1 MIIRTADDIKQLG
14 TIMGIW
20 AHPDDETWSSAG
32 IMAAARAAGQH
43 VAVLSATNGD
53 AGQTADEA
61 QWATSSLRDIRQTE
75 LREALATVSVSDI
88 TFLDYDDG
96 DLGNV
101 NEVEILH
108 IIERHV
114 RAVQPDTILT
124 FEPNGITGHM
134 DHIKISA
141 WAQTVAKRIDPSIAI
156 YGAVTTRETYD
167 IIGKKADE
175 AFNIFFATDEP
186 RLFKEGDLAIS
197 FAPPD
202 DIQAKKRAAFA
213 AHASQT
219 HGLMNNHIGKQLIE
233 RAIQKESFI
242 RLN

>member
-1 MIIRTADDIKQLG
+1 MIHTADDIKQLG
-14 TIMGIW
+14 TIMGVW

-32 IMAAARAAGQH
+32 IMAAARGAGQR

-61 QWATSSLRDIRQTE
+61 QWATSSLRDIRQAE
-75 LREALATVSVSDI
+75 LRDALAAVDVSDVI
-88 TFLDYDDG
+88 FLDYGDG

-101 NEVEILH
+101 DEDEILH

-124 FEPNGITGHM
+124 FEPNGITGHI
-134 DHIKISA
+134 DHQKISV
-141 WAQTVAKRIDPSIAI
+141 WAQTVAKRINPSIAV
-156 YGAVTTRETYD
+156 YGAVATRDMYNTVGE
-167 IIGKKADE
+167 KADE

-186 RLFKEGDLAIS
+186 QLFDESDLAIS
-197 FAPPD
+197 FALPD
-202 DIQAKKRAAFA
+202 DIQAKKRAAFV

-219 HGLMNNHIGKQLIE
+219 HGLMTHPIGKKLIDE
-233 RAIQKESFI
+233 AVKKESFI